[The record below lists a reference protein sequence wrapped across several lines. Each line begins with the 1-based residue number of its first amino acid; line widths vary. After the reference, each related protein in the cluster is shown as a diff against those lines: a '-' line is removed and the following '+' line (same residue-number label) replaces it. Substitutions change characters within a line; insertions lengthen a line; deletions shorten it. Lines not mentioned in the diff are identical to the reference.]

1 MTVVVFGIDALD
13 PDLVD
18 PEEHPHLTLAAHAPI
33 ETINSVEG
41 EPSTHELWPTI
52 ITGVRPDKHGLVLD
66 DGVAWDSPVL
76 RMGSKAGDY
85 VLPDSVQTQLGA
97 LLLNQTD
104 EDAFR
109 TPASYYADNDLSTV
123 FDDYDS
129 KTIGIPNYVTDSD
142 SEDREHQL
150 RREMGELFE
159 RDPEA
164 KGGHTSAD
172 PVAFYEQC
180 LEMTMIRTARVR
192 RALRGQQYELVFGY
206 TSGLD
211 LVGHVSYDRPALQE
225 RAYDELNDFVGE
237 LRGDLGEDDE
247 LVLVSDHGLQD
258 GLHTETAMIAAT
270 DPDIIDGVA
279 SVLDVR
285 QAIETELDS
294 HDHTPEGREED
305 TELGDSSEV
314 REQLED
320 LGYM

>member
-18 PEEHPHLTLAAHAPI
+18 PEIHPHLTLAEYKTI
-33 ETINSVEG
+33 ETLSSSKG

-52 ITGVRPDKHGLVLD
+52 ITGLRPEEHGLMLK
-66 DGVAWDSPVL
+66 DGVAWESSVL
-76 RMGSKAGDY
+76 RAGSKASDY
-85 VLPDSVQTQLGA
+85 VLPDSIQTQLGA
-97 LLLNQTD
+97 LLLNRTS

-109 TPASYYADNDLSTV
+109 TPASYYEDNGLTTV
-123 FDDYDS
+123 FDDRAA
-129 KTIGIPNYVTDSD
+129 KAIGIPNYVVDPD

-150 RREMGELFE
+150 RRNMGEMFE

-164 KGGHTSAD
+164 KGGHASED
-172 PVAFYEQC
+172 PSAFYEQC
-180 LEMTMIRTARVR
+180 LEMTMIRTARIR
-192 RALRGQQYELVFGY
+192 RALRSRQYELVFGY

-211 LVGHVSYDRPALQE
+211 LIGHVSYDRPSLQE
-225 RAYDELNDFVGE
+225 RAYEELNDFVGE
-237 LRGDLGEDDE
+237 LYDDLSDEDE

-258 GLHTETAMIAAT
+258 GLHTDDAMIAAT
-270 DPDIIDGVA
+270 DPSIIEGVS

-285 QAIETELDS
+285 AAVESELDLR
-294 HDHTPEGREED
+294 DHTPAPREDGVEMS
-305 TELGDSSEV
+305 DSSEV